1 MQRSTDFER
10 SKSTIRITYHRRRN
24 RHSSKEQWETNGIE
38 YTAAVVRMGGQF
50 RKDIAK
56 WLEDE
61 DEGDE
66 KERGC
71 VNAAASIPYKIP
83 SDKQS
88 AVIVQL
94 MRRLSKVG
102 CPYRMK
108 NVE

>member
-1 MQRSTDFER
+1 M
-10 SKSTIRITYHRRRN
+10 N
-24 RHSSKEQWETNGIE
+24 
-38 YTAAVVRMGGQF
+38 V
-50 RKDIAK
+50 
-56 WLEDE
+56 
-61 DEGDE
+61 
-66 KERGC
+66 
-71 VNAAASIPYKIP
+71 AASIPYKIP